1 MKTVF
6 DLSTP
11 AKRFRFVAVAEA
23 ITWAALLVAMYFKW
37 VEGHESAVRIPGM
50 VHGIVFLA
58 FVAVSFLTARAL
70 KWNLITLG
78 LALVS
83 SLPPFGTLVFE
94 WWARRSGRLAEL
106 SAAVQEP
113 AGDRDGE
120 APVEHAKMDV

>member
-1 MKTVF
+1 MTSFF

-37 VEGHESAVRIPGM
+37 VQGIDSAVRIPGM

-58 FVAVSFLTARAL
+58 FVVVSFLTAYAL
-70 KWNLITLG
+70 KWNLLTLG

-94 WWARRSGRLAEL
+94 WWARRAGHLAEL
-106 SAAVQEP
+106 SDGAAAPEVGAPPHE
-113 AGDRDGE
+113 RD
-120 APVEHAKMDV
+120 KIDV